1 MSTSGTQPDPYKMG
15 IAPPPNF
22 PQGGGYAV
30 PPPTAAPIP
39 IPQSVGLSP
48 TGGAMAGTTPAAM
61 SPDQMARM
69 QGITPAG
76 MPPAP
81 DFKQTLGPPP
91 VVGAPTYPST
101 TPYSPQMTH
110 SLARLRGQRNQ
121 YNQYQ

>member
-39 IPQSVGLSP
+39 VPQSVGMP
-48 TGGAMAGTTPAAM
+48 PVGGAMT
-61 SPDQMARM
+61 
-69 QGITPAG
+69 GITPTG
-76 MPPAP
+76 IPPAP

-91 VVGAPTYPST
+91 VVGAPTSPST
-101 TPYSPQMTH
+101 TPYSPQMMH
-110 SLARLRGQRNQ
+110 SLARLRSGRNQ
-121 YNQYQ
+121 PNSY